1 MAAPPGA
8 GPEALGGGPGRPR
21 LRDGMPR
28 TGAAGARPACGSA
41 TLRTGDT
48 PRPSGVG
55 PPPISKS
62 EEASRKM
69 ERHLKQ
75 LHVRMSDRERESAK
89 GLVRKLG
96 MTALNLPHS
105 RFA

>member
-1 MAAPPGA
+1 
-8 GPEALGGGPGRPR
+8 
-21 LRDGMPR
+21 
-28 TGAAGARPACGSA
+28 
-41 TLRTGDT
+41 
-48 PRPSGVG
+48 
-55 PPPISKS
+55 
-62 EEASRKM
+62 M
-69 ERHLKQ
+69 ERHPKQ